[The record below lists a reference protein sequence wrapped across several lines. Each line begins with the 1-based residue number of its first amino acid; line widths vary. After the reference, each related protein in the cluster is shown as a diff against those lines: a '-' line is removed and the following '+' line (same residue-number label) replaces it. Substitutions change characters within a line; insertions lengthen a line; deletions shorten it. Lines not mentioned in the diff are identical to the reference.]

1 MSGPLEG
8 VRLLDLSTVI
18 LGPWAAQTLGDMGA
32 EVIKVEP
39 PTGDTTRQLGPK
51 RHDNMGSMFLAVNRN
66 KRSIVL
72 DLQKP
77 AGRAALLKLARQ
89 ADVLLHNFRPRVVE
103 KLGLQ
108 YDVFAAI
115 NPQLVYCATYGFRKA
130 GPYANKPAYD
140 DIIQAAC
147 GTTDLQKVVAN
158 EPRYLPTIVADKT
171 TSMAVVQA
179 ILAGLFA
186 RERQGRGQAI
196 EVPMFETLVSF
207 VMVEH
212 LYGEAFVPAIG
223 KTGYERLLNKN
234 RRPYKTKD
242 GYLAV
247 LPYTDD
253 NWKAF
258 FTLAGRQD
266 LLEDSRF
273 KTLGSRLANIEE
285 LYGILEEIVTT
296 RTSAEWQEVLDE
308 ANIPVMVV
316 NSPDDLLH
324 NPQLTASD
332 FWKYVD
338 HPTEGRLR
346 MTDQPLGFSHTPCT
360 VRRLQPRLG
369 EHSVEVLQEAGYSR
383 SDIDALIAQGVTRV
397 APALER
403 G

>member
-32 EVIKVEP
+32 DVIKVEP
-39 PTGDTTRQLGPK
+39 PGGDTTRQLGPK
-51 RHDNMGSMFLAVNRN
+51 RHVNMGSMFLAVNRN

-72 DLQKP
+72 DLQQT
-77 AGRAALLKLARQ
+77 AGREALFKLAQ
-89 ADVLLHNFRPRVVE
+89 SADVLLHNFRPRVVD

-108 YDVFAAI
+108 YEAFAAL
-115 NPQLVYCATYGFRKA
+115 NPRLIYCATYGFRKA

-147 GTTDLQKVVAN
+147 GTTDLQKIVAN

-179 ILAGLFA
+179 ILAGLFS
-186 RERQGRGQAI
+186 RERRGQGQAI

-223 KTGYERLLNKN
+223 KTGYERLLNRN
-234 RRPYKTKD
+234 RRPYKTRD

-253 NWKAF
+253 NWIAF
-258 FTLAGRQD
+258 FRLAGRQD
-266 LLEDSRF
+266 LVEDERF
-273 KTLGSRLANIEE
+273 QTLSSRLAHIEE
-285 LYGILEEIVTT
+285 LYGILENIVAT
-296 RTSAEWQEVLDE
+296 RTSAEWQEALDR
-308 ANIPVMVV
+308 ANIPVMTV

-324 NPQLTASD
+324 DPQLAASD

-360 VRRLQPRLG
+360 IRRLQPRLG
-369 EHSVEVLQEAGYSR
+369 EHSIEVLQEIGYSP
-383 SDIDALIAQGVTRV
+383 SAIDSLVAQGVTKV
-397 APALER
+397 APAP
-403 G
+403 